1 MIKFLSSGQIYEKI
15 VSSDAK
21 GLFIVGFFY
30 DKKIEIF
37 YPDKNSGSEVLEAY
51 HKFIVEENS
60 PREFIKVVKQ
70 EFSSAF
76 TSLISQKD
84 TVYLCLREEI
94 FSRCFVFTIDDSPFF
109 RMASISD
116 MKKYC

>member
-1 MIKFLSSGQIYEKI
+1 MKK
-15 VSSDAK
+15 
-21 GLFIVGFFY
+21 LFQAMLKVFIIVGFFY
-30 DKKIEIF
+30 NKRIEIF

-60 PREFIKVVKQ
+60 PGEFIKVVKQ

-76 TSLISQKD
+76 TSFISQKD
-84 TVYLCLREEI
+84 TIYLCLREEI